1 MKRILLIEDE
11 PLIQKSLKKLLE
23 KRGVVVTVESRGRDA
38 IGLILNQQFDRIICD
53 LMLQDISGFDVI
65 EEAKGRFTM
74 SEISKLFIIITA
86 YSSPHVIEKATQYG
100 CMLLSKPFE
109 NLDEAL
115 NIFLSEGGTSGPA

>member
-1 MKRILLIEDE
+1 MKILLIEDE

-23 KRGVVVTVESRGRDA
+23 RRGADVVVESRGRDA
-38 IGLILNQQFDRIICD
+38 IDLILNQKFDRIICD

-65 EEAKGRFTM
+65 EESKGRFTM

-100 CMLLSKPFE
+100 CLLLSKPFE
-109 NLDEAL
+109 DIDGAL
-115 NIFLSEGGTSGPA
+115 SIFLSSGDLRGST